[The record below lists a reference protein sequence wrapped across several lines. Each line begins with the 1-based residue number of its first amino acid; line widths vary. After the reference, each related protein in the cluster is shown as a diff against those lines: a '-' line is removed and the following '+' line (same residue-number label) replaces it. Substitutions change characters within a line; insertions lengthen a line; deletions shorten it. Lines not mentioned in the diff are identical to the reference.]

1 MWPTEA
7 QRLRLVCSATI
18 RAPSRI
24 FSKSRLE
31 SPWPWVTMQKR
42 WAPAASAA
50 LACSRICS
58 GSIIAC
64 IGVSASAKRDWAQK
78 PQSSAQP
85 PDFALTSEHM
95 SVLSPNSSCR
105 ASQARST
112 SARISSWSSISPR
125 RTASSREMSGG
136 IVRHSRHG
144 SGRDAASAGPAW
156 GMDLPR
162 RSSQMDGS
170 FSRRSSEVGMVK
182 CCSPTDDVEYV
193 AAADPIRVLL
203 CDDAEGFRALMRSS
217 LADDP
222 SIEIV
227 GEAADGVAGVE
238 ATAELQPDVV
248 LLDMSMPRMG
258 GLQAIP
264 KMRRRAPGTSI
275 IGLSSLSAARM
286 AAPSIE
292 IGAHTYLEKGT
303 GLEDIRAAIH
313 AAVDR

>member
-1 MWPTEA
+1 
-7 QRLRLVCSATI
+7 
-18 RAPSRI
+18 
-24 FSKSRLE
+24 
-31 SPWPWVTMQKR
+31 
-42 WAPAASAA
+42 
-50 LACSRICS
+50 
-58 GSIIAC
+58 
-64 IGVSASAKRDWAQK
+64 
-78 PQSSAQP
+78 
-85 PDFALTSEHM
+85 
-95 SVLSPNSSCR
+95 
-105 ASQARST
+105 
-112 SARISSWSSISPR
+112 
-125 RTASSREMSGG
+125 
-136 IVRHSRHG
+136 
-144 SGRDAASAGPAW
+144 
-156 GMDLPR
+156 
-162 RSSQMDGS
+162 
-170 FSRRSSEVGMVK
+170 MVK
-182 CCSPTDDVEYV
+182 CRSPTDDVEYV
-193 AAADPIRVLL
+193 AAAPPIRVLL

-264 KMRRRAPGTSI
+264 KMRRSAPGTSI

-303 GLEDIRAAIH
+303 RLEDIRAAIY